1 MTFTNEGASDRLIR
15 LVLAFAF
22 GYAAWVTWPG
32 IVGVVFAVITGMALV
47 TGLVGWCPAYTL
59 FGFSTTKKIRVAP

>member
-15 LVLAFAF
+15 LVVAIGF
-22 GYAAWVTWPG
+22 GYAAWIAWPG
-32 IVGVVFAVITGMALV
+32 TVGVVFAVIAALALV

-59 FGFSTTKKIRVAP
+59 FGVSTTKKRRVAS